1 MMPRSI
7 VAAAALLLS
16 CLLVP
21 LSSKSIDSSCIYTAS
36 SVQPALFVSKLTA
49 TTSSNHS
56 YNSSSIS
63 LLNILLDNSGCI
75 SASTVSIQEQ
85 FAVPSTQAWS
95 RCMHCGLKDN
105 DFLLYRKTKH
115 SRSKLQLTKK
125 TKRKVED
132 LSEDEERVDLSW
144 SLWSEFFHHF
154 DNDKYNAKIVSLDPT
169 SHDYHRMKYYI
180 HRPVYIIPTITLH
193 IGHILI
199 DILEQ
204 IYHSHMKHYGRI
216 RTDSL
221 LILDVA
227 NKAERDVL
235 QEKID
240 ANLGLMRDDVT
251 DSLAVLMRAFTD
263 LPIYSYELLDELRML
278 EGGVLF
284 ADLHIGLDNSGS
296 FFHRGQ
302 NTQPCLVSVHA
313 NNKDN
318 MQLSKRYQTFRTF
331 INDVDIISN
340 YMTEERKQSCLSM
353 SIDMDN
359 THPQVLI
366 GQRSKSRTILNID
379 DIAAA
384 VAQAGL
390 THSIYDLG
398 VLSFSQQKQLF
409 SEIDIFVSMSGTSV
423 HNLLFMRPGTAVII
437 FMQPMWCAFAWMYA
451 NQAILLGI
459 KPIVY
464 CSSSAPLLDGGH
476 MRYHQLSRS
485 FWLQGPRHSKSD
497 NVTINIPVF
506 VLALRDAMIYIVDYR
521 ANDGHDGQ
529 RQPRQALSQELL
541 FHTPICPDDGK
552 LHPVNRPGLDASIYF
567 EAHTP
572 DPPPPPS
579 AVDHDENRRPSR
591 RVVELYIS
599 SITLER
605 FSDASVKV
613 GITGEIGVSVD
624 GMEALLQSMPGLS
637 ICMQVVP
644 PIEDETAGTYHTPP
658 QVGQEWCHQVRAL
671 NYYSD
676 IFLTFYDAVQRL
688 HIWAQVS
695 SSGGKLRGSDLYY
708 VLDTRLYDAGASQH
722 TEFVGQTILFEV
734 ELFQQCFPK
743 RVTMESA
750 NKTQADSLPPTPIQ
764 VIRYPMKKFNITSST
779 EIICDSR
786 QILLFNHTM
795 RHRLSLQRHSTDF
808 CLTHR
813 LTPVNCADFIGKLN
827 RFLLLERLLQ
837 QNSIPTSQIYPTV
850 SNPFFFLHIEKTAG
864 TTIRQYVEST
874 IHDDDAMLLLS
885 VGLSILLSS
894 FTT

>member
-1 MMPRSI
+1 MLLLLPRLI
-7 VAAAALLLS
+7 VPAALLTLLS
-16 CLLVP
+16 CLLLP
-21 LSSKSIDSSCIYTAS
+21 SCSSSIDSSCIYTAS
-36 SVQPALFVSKLTA
+36 SVQPVLFVSKLTA

-56 YNSSSIS
+56 SNFS
-63 LLNILLDNSGCI
+63 LLSIIVDDSGCI

-105 DFLLYRKTKH
+105 DFLLYRKTK
-115 SRSKLQLTKK
+115 LELTKK
-125 TKRKVED
+125 KKKNKK
-132 LSEDEERVDLSW
+132 SEHVTGDEQRADLSW

-154 DNDKYNAKIVSLDPT
+154 NNDKYSAKIVSLDPT
-169 SHDYHRMKYYI
+169 SHSYHRMKYYI

-235 QEKID
+235 QQKID

-263 LPIYSYELLDELRML
+263 LPIYSYELLDELRIL
-278 EGGVLF
+278 EGGVIF

-331 INDVDIISN
+331 INNVDISY
-340 YMTEERKQSCLSM
+340 YMTEERKQSCF
-353 SIDMDN
+353 SIDME
-359 THPQVLI
+359 THSQVLI

-384 VAQAGL
+384 VAEAGL

-409 SEIDIFVSMSGTSV
+409 SQIDIFVSMSGTSV

-464 CSSSAPLLDGGH
+464 CSSSAPLLMDGGH
-476 MRYHQLSRS
+476 MRYYQLSRS

-506 VLALRDAMIYIVDYR
+506 VLTLRDAMTYIADHHT
-521 ANDGHDGQ
+521 NG
-529 RQPRQALSQELL
+529 PRNPLSQEF
-541 FHTPICPDDGK
+541 FHTPICPDDGM
-552 LHPVNRPGLDASIYF
+552 LHPVNRPGVDASIYY
-567 EAHTP
+567 ETHAS
-572 DPPPPPS
+572 DPPPSSS
-579 AVDHDENRRPSR
+579 AVDHDKNRHQSR
-591 RVVELYIS
+591 RVIELYIS
-599 SITLER
+599 SITLEH

-637 ICMQVVP
+637 ICMQIVP
-644 PIEDETAGTYHTPP
+644 PIDDETVGTYYTPP
-658 QVGQEWCHQVRAL
+658 QVGLEWCHQVRAL

-676 IFLTFYDAVQRL
+676 IFLTFYDTVQRL
-688 HIWAQVS
+688 HIWAQAS
-695 SSGGKLRGSDLYY
+695 STGGKLRGSDLYY

-722 TEFVGQTILFEV
+722 IEFIGKTILFEV
-734 ELFQQCFPK
+734 ELFEHCLPR
-743 RVTMESA
+743 RVVESSK
-750 NKTQADSLPPTPIQ
+750 KTPADSQPHPIQ
-764 VIRYPMKKFNITSST
+764 VIRYPLKKFNITSKD
-779 EIICDSR
+779 IICESR

-813 LTPVNCADFIGKLN
+813 LTPVNCADFIAKLN
-827 RFLLLERLLQ
+827 RFLLLERLLL
-837 QNSIPTSQIYPTV
+837 QNSMPTSQIYPTV
-850 SNPFFFLHIEKTAG
+850 TNPFFFLHIEKTAG
-864 TTIRQYVEST
+864 TTIRQYVKSY
-874 IHDDDAMLLLS
+874 IYDDDDDNDDDAEL
-885 VGLSILLSS
+885 
-894 FTT
+894 